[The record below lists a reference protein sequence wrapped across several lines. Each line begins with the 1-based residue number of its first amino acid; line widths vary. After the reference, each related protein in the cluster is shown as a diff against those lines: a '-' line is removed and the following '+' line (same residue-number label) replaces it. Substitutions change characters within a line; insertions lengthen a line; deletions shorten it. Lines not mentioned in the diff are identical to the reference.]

1 MDKVFPAL
9 YAGRTGLA
17 LLILRVVI
25 GWAFIL
31 HGLPKIR
38 DIDAVAGM
46 FQIPWALAAVAAWT
60 EVLGGTLL
68 ILGFLTPVA
77 AFFLTIQ
84 MLVALFSVHLPAGD
98 PFVNSGGRSFELA
111 LVYLAAM
118 IAFLL
123 AGPGL
128 YSLDAWL
135 ARRAETGAT
144 TPAYGR
150 RRGTA

>member
-1 MDKVFPAL
+1 MDKIFPAF

-38 DIDAVAGM
+38 DIGAFAGM
-46 FQIPWALAAVAAWT
+46 LQVPWALAAVAAWT

-77 AFFLTIQ
+77 AFFLTIH
-84 MLVALFSVHLPAGD
+84 MLTALFSVHLPAGD
-98 PFVNSGGRSFELA
+98 PFVSAGGRSFEVA

-118 IAFLL
+118 LAFLL

-135 ARRAETGAT
+135 TRRSETGES
-144 TPAYGR
+144 TPAFGR